1 MNVVLLSQVPISE
14 RARLERE
21 AEAARWEGVAQREHF
36 LADTFVQPDDD
47 AFAEL
52 RACLEYQ
59 PPWALCGGC
68 VALRCVAYRITF
80 TQYCT
85 SSSTCFVCC
94 AADAHTAN
102 GQKTSGVCCW
112 SVCRGASISKTIAT
126 PSSSA
131 SFSSSTSFSRISPL
145 QFSFSIFFS
154 CAVLYCTVHDDY
166 FFRINTVQ
174 V

>member
-68 VALRCVAYRITF
+68 VALRCVSYHI
-80 TQYCT
+80 
-85 SSSTCFVCC
+85 
-94 AADAHTAN
+94 H
-102 GQKTSGVCCW
+102 
-112 SVCRGASISKTIAT
+112 
-126 PSSSA
+126 
-131 SFSSSTSFSRISPL
+131 
-145 QFSFSIFFS
+145 
-154 CAVLYCTVHDDY
+154 AVLHQFKYLFCVLRGRCAHCEWTEDERRVLLVGMPRREYLEDDRDALFQCLLQLVDILFAY
-166 FFRINTVQ
+166 
-174 V
+174 